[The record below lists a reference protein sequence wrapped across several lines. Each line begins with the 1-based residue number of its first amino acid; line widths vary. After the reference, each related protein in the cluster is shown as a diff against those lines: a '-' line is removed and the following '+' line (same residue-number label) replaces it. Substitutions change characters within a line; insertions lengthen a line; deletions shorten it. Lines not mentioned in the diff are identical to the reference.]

1 MSLHRV
7 IRKMRNNLIH
17 QGGDDIEHLR
27 LMTKVARLYHTRNMR
42 QTEIAS
48 LLGVSQARI
57 SRLLRA
63 AEEADVVRTIV
74 VIPPGLHVD
83 LEESLEQEF
92 GLDEVHVV
100 DVIDDDEV
108 QLTQD
113 LGNAV
118 ASILRILPL
127 EAKTIGFTSW
137 SRSLREMASTLQPL
151 QRLAATRVVEMLG
164 DVGPPTLQH
173 EATRAT
179 QRLANLT
186 GATALFLR
194 VPGVVSSPDVKAA
207 ILGQDLHTRAALSVL
222 DEMDIALV
230 GIGNCE
236 IVPPLEAGDNFF
248 SQEQFDLAKSLGAVG
263 EVNLRFIDADGEPVL
278 SELDEL
284 VIGVTLQQLRNTDRR
299 LGVAGGPS
307 KYSAIHAA
315 ISGGWVNVLVTDVV
329 TAEHLIARGKTSRP
343 IR

>member
-1 MSLHRV
+1 M
-7 IRKMRNNLIH
+7 IH
-17 QGGDDIEHLR
+17 DSGADVEHLR
-27 LMTKVARLYHTRNMR
+27 LITKVARLYHTRNMR

-48 LLGVSQARI
+48 LLGVSQARV

-63 AEEADVVRTIV
+63 AEEANVIRTIV

-83 LEESLEQEF
+83 LEDSLEQEF
-92 GLDEVHVV
+92 GIDEVHVV
-100 DVIDDDEV
+100 DVIDDDEAR
-108 QLTQD
+108 LTQD

-118 ASILRILPL
+118 ASILRIMPL
-127 EAKTIGFTSW
+127 ETKTIGFTSW
-137 SRSLREMASTLQPL
+137 SRSLREMTSALQPL

-179 QRLANLT
+179 QRLAHLT
-186 GATALFLR
+186 GAAALFLR
-194 VPGVVSSPDVKAA
+194 VPGVVSSPEVKAA
-207 ILGQDLHTRAALSVL
+207 ILGQDLHTRAALSAL
-222 DEMDIALV
+222 DEMDIALM

-263 EVNLRFIDADGEPVL
+263 EVNLRFIDAHGEPVM

-284 VIGVTLQQLRNTDRR
+284 VIGVTLKQLRNTDRR

-307 KYSAIHAA
+307 KYKAIHAA

-329 TAEHLIARGKTSRP
+329 TAEHLMAQGRTASS
-343 IR
+343 